1 MIKITNKVATDNVRK
16 VLLNNFL
23 NDTFTSKIN
32 LLRGVYRDDDDKPY
46 VLESVKEAKK
56 ILLNN
61 NHEYLDSAGD
71 KDYINHC
78 NRFIFGKDYSKDIIS
93 LQSLSGT
100 GALHLGGKYLYDNF
114 SKRIHIPNETWS
126 NHEPI
131 FKQIGFDVKK
141 YPYYENNKLCI
152 NKLLNYLDNS
162 NNELFLFHSCAHNPT
177 GVDLNKNEW
186 EDICDIVKKN
196 NNLVFFDNAY
206 QGFATG
212 DYNEDA
218 FAPRFFLNNNVE
230 FVLSHSFSKNFG
242 LYSERCGLIS
252 LFLDDR
258 GDGQDKIKKKVSQ
271 YIRTIYSNPPS
282 NGSNIVKTILS
293 DEKLFDLWKTDC
305 NIMSSRIKKMR
316 KEIGLKYVEE
326 QIGMFGFLRLNIDQI
341 DKLIH
346 KYHIYIPYDGRI
358 SLAGLNKHNID
369 YFNESL
375 HSVLSDN

>member
-1 MIKITNKVATDNVRK
+1 MIKITKKIATDNVRK
-16 VLLNNFL
+16 ILLNNFV
-23 NDTFTSKIN
+23 NDTFTDKIN
-32 LLRGVYRDDDDKPY
+32 LLRGIYRDDDNKPY
-46 VLESVKEAKK
+46 TLESVKQAKK
-56 ILLNN
+56 IIINN
-61 NHEYLDSAGD
+61 EHDYLDTAGD
-71 KDYINHC
+71 RDYINNC
-78 NRFIFGKDYSKDIIS
+78 NKFIFGKENNKDITS

-100 GALHLGGKYLYDNF
+100 GALYLGGRYLYENVN
-114 SKRIHIPNETWS
+114 KKIHIPNMTWS

-131 FKQIGFDVKK
+131 FKQIGFDVKT
-141 YPYYENNKLCI
+141 YPYYENDKLCI
-152 NKLLNYLDNS
+152 DKLLDYIYNC

-177 GVDLNKNEW
+177 GVDLTKKHWKE
-186 EDICDIVKKN
+186 ICNISKLN
-196 NNLVFFDNAY
+196 NNLIFFDNAY

-212 DYNEDA
+212 DYEEDA
-218 FAPRFFLNNNVE
+218 FAPRYFLEQNTQ

-252 LFLDDR
+252 FFLDNR
-258 GDGQDKIKKKVSQ
+258 GDGENKIEKRVSK

-293 DEKLFDLWKTDC
+293 DEKLFDLWKKDSQ
-305 NIMSSRIKKMR
+305 IMSGRIKKMR
-316 KEIGLKYVEE
+316 KEIGFKYVEE
-326 QIGMFGFLRLNIDQI
+326 QIGMFGFLRLNTEQI

-375 HSVLSDN
+375 QSVLSDK

>member
-1 MIKITNKVATDNVRK
+1 MIKITKKIATDNVRK
-16 VLLNNFL
+16 ILLNNFV
-23 NDTFTSKIN
+23 NDTFTDKIN
-32 LLRGVYRDDDDKPY
+32 LLRGIYRDDDNKPY
-46 VLESVKEAKK
+46 TLESVKKAKK
-56 ILLNN
+56 IIINN
-61 NHEYLDSAGD
+61 DHDYLDTAGD
-71 KDYINHC
+71 RDYISNC
-78 NRFIFGKDYSKDIIS
+78 NKFIFGEDNNKYMTS

-100 GALHLGGKYLYDNF
+100 GALYLGGRYIYENIN
-114 SKRIHIPNETWS
+114 KRIHIPNMTWS

-131 FKQIGFDVKK
+131 FKQIGFDVKT

-152 NKLLNYLDNS
+152 NKLLDYIYNL
-162 NNELFLFHSCAHNPT
+162 NNEVFLFHSCAHNPT
-177 GVDLNKNEW
+177 GVDLKKEHW
-186 EDICDIVKKN
+186 KEICNISKLK

-212 DYNEDA
+212 DYEEDA
-218 FAPRFFLNNNVE
+218 FAPRYFLNQNTE
-230 FVLSHSFSKNFG
+230 FILSHSFSKNFG

-252 LFLDDR
+252 FFLDDR
-258 GDGQDKIKKKVSQ
+258 GDGQDKIKKRVLQ
-271 YIRTIYSNPPS
+271 YIRTTYSNPPS

-293 DEKLFDLWKTDC
+293 DEKLFDLWKKDSQ
-305 NIMSSRIKKMR
+305 IMSGRIKKMR

-326 QIGMFGFLRLNIDQI
+326 QIGMFGFLRLNTEQI

-375 HSVLSDN
+375 QSVLSDN